1 MADNAD
7 EETPESFICPL
18 TLEIMTDPVTAAD
31 GHSYECAAITTW
43 LRSSALSPLTGE
55 QLPHKQLTRSHALRN
70 AIQEHQQL
78 LRQRNK
84 KQQQQQQDR
93 GSTSGSYVSGA
104 KVILL
109 GNSNAGKSSLVHRL
123 KEGTFNAGASQPT
136 IGCSFVA
143 HTVTLPDGKGPVELA
158 IWDTAGQE
166 KYRSF
171 TKQYFRGAVAAI
183 LLYDVTSAE
192 SFEGLQRWLADVRAE
207 LPTTAAS
214 KEHCALFVIG
224 AKVDREDEREVPI
237 DAAKSLAS
245 EHAAQHLEC
254 SSKTGLRVE
263 ELFAS
268 VAGSVHARG
277 LARPADGSKATIAIR
292 AHSSATGGS
301 GGLVPVQV
309 RRSSSASLVPAG
321 CCQQ

>member
-1 MADNAD
+1 M
-7 EETPESFICPL
+7 
-18 TLEIMTDPVTAAD
+18 
-31 GHSYECAAITTW
+31 
-43 LRSSALSPLTGE
+43 
-55 QLPHKQLTRSHALRN
+55 
-70 AIQEHQQL
+70 
-78 LRQRNK
+78 
-84 KQQQQQQDR
+84 
-93 GSTSGSYVSGA
+93 
-104 KVILL
+104 
-109 GNSNAGKSSLVHRL
+109 HRL

-136 IGCSFVA
+136 IGCSFVS
-143 HTVTLPDGKGPVELA
+143 HTVSLPDGKGPVELA

-192 SFEGLQRWLADVRAE
+192 SFEGLQRWLDVRAE
-207 LPTTAAS
+207 LPTAAS
-214 KEHCALFVIG
+214 KEHCALSVIG

-277 LARPADGSKATIAIR
+277 LARSADGSKATIAIR

-309 RRSSSASLVPAG
+309 RRSSSAGLVVPAG